1 MDELKDFGATAL
13 DDTTIQIKLKS
24 KCAYFTSLLT
34 NTVFYPVRED
44 YLKENAEDITKSS
57 WGNNSDVPYNGAF
70 KVTSV
75 NTKDEVLLEKM
86 MNIMMLKCYFKFY
99 FF

>member
-1 MDELKDFGATAL
+1 MVKDKKTGKETDTPYTTMDELKDFGATAL

-44 YLKENAEDITKSS
+44 YLEKNAEDITKSS
-57 WGNNSDVPYNGAF
+57 WGNNSDVPYNL
-70 KVTSV
+70 S
-75 NTKDEVLLEKM
+75 L
-86 MNIMMLKCYFKFY
+86 IHI
-99 FF
+99 